1 MQRIDLE
8 QWRAKEVA
16 RLLALLETERRYYQ
30 EMVASLPVA
39 LVVLA
44 SDRSLVSANRAFRRS
59 FGLRA
64 EDLQGK
70 TIDQIL
76 PSERLIEA
84 IRSAHTGGAPNP
96 KFVVELGERVLRVA
110 AVPMRSWIDEGED
123 ETLLMLEDLGGIE
136 RLRTAAPAS
145 RAVPADLPAIV
156 WQADAATLKFT
167 SVTGDAERL
176 LGYQVSHWLTAP
188 RFFSERIHPDD
199 RVSTMA
205 CYQGAIARGG
215 DAGAEYRALS
225 ASGDVVWC
233 RETIRVSG
241 RTITGVITDIGRRK
255 QLEEQMLAAERT
267 GALHGLAARL
277 AHDLNNPLMI
287 VTGYSEEILH
297 TLGSQDVKRGDVEQ
311 ILAATERISG
321 LTGQLLQF
329 TRKQANP
336 PRPVDVTRK
345 LSQLAEK
352 IAVIPVTQAV
362 WALADPDQL
371 EEVILALV
379 SAARAREQSRVTVA
393 CDVETIAESV
403 ASATLRPGVYARILI
418 HGDGP
423 GPEPEKRAA
432 LFESFLTAKD
442 PEKGAGP
449 ALARA
454 YAIVREWGG
463 DIAFSS
469 EPSQGSTFTVYLR
482 HSAAESEAEAPEEP
496 RANTGAGAGGET
508 ILLVEDEPGIRGL
521 VRKILQQEQY
531 HVLEASSAEE
541 ALKIAAAH
549 KGAIHLLLTDFML
562 PGMTGR
568 DLAERMH
575 AASPKLKVLYV
586 SGYTDDESVRGG
598 VFPPGS
604 RFLQKP
610 FTLSGLV
617 GKVREALGS

>member
-1 MQRIDLE
+1 
-8 QWRAKEVA
+8 
-16 RLLALLETERRYYQ
+16 
-30 EMVASLPVA
+30 
-39 LVVLA
+39 
-44 SDRSLVSANRAFRRS
+44 
-59 FGLRA
+59 
-64 EDLQGK
+64 
-70 TIDQIL
+70 

-255 QLEEQMLAAERT
+255 QLEE
-267 GALHGLAARL
+267 
-277 AHDLNNPLMI
+277 
-287 VTGYSEEILH
+287 
-297 TLGSQDVKRGDVEQ
+297 
-311 ILAATERISG
+311 
-321 LTGQLLQF
+321 
-329 TRKQANP
+329 
-336 PRPVDVTRK
+336 
-345 LSQLAEK
+345 
-352 IAVIPVTQAV
+352 
-362 WALADPDQL
+362 
-371 EEVILALV
+371 VILALV

-449 ALARA
+449 ALAR
-454 YAIVREWGG
+454 
-463 DIAFSS
+463 
-469 EPSQGSTFTVYLR
+469 
-482 HSAAESEAEAPEEP
+482 
-496 RANTGAGAGGET
+496 
-508 ILLVEDEPGIRGL
+508 
-521 VRKILQQEQY
+521 
-531 HVLEASSAEE
+531 
-541 ALKIAAAH
+541 
-549 KGAIHLLLTDFML
+549 
-562 PGMTGR
+562 
-568 DLAERMH
+568 
-575 AASPKLKVLYV
+575 
-586 SGYTDDESVRGG
+586 
-598 VFPPGS
+598 
-604 RFLQKP
+604 
-610 FTLSGLV
+610 
-617 GKVREALGS
+617 

>member
-1 MQRIDLE
+1 
-8 QWRAKEVA
+8 
-16 RLLALLETERRYYQ
+16 
-30 EMVASLPVA
+30 
-39 LVVLA
+39 
-44 SDRSLVSANRAFRRS
+44 
-59 FGLRA
+59 
-64 EDLQGK
+64 
-70 TIDQIL
+70 
-76 PSERLIEA
+76 
-84 IRSAHTGGAPNP
+84 
-96 KFVVELGERVLRVA
+96 
-110 AVPMRSWIDEGED
+110 
-123 ETLLMLEDLGGIE
+123 MLEDLGGIE

-311 ILAATERISG
+311 ILAAT
-321 LTGQLLQF
+321 
-329 TRKQANP
+329 
-336 PRPVDVTRK
+336 DVK
-345 LSQLAEK
+345 QLAQAASAAGKLQEILK
-352 IAVIPVTQAV
+352 KLNGLKGGDSRVAKARAV
-362 WALADPDQL
+362 WALADPDHL

-496 RANTGAGAGGET
+496 RANTGAGARGET